1 MKTQI
6 NRNKIEKVNKAIA
19 IFMDCKFIT
28 DGNIMQRT
36 TKDWDFPDPDN
47 GLLCKVEN
55 LKYHYSWS
63 WLMPV
68 VQKISEVR
76 FHTRFHL
83 SAFPINISISGGG
96 GAHIAINQG
105 NCAGEEYKGERLI
118 ADTLNTNYMI
128 NDEKFQYTSIEL
140 VWIAVGQFVEWYN
153 KNKESIV
160 WKILKNT

>member
-1 MKTQI
+1 M
-6 NRNKIEKVNKAIA
+6 EK
-19 IFMDCKFIT
+19 M
-28 DGNIMQRT
+28 
-36 TKDWDFPDPDN
+36 N
-47 GLLCKVEN
+47 GLSVNDELFF
-55 LKYHYSWS
+55 HSSWS